1 MLDEDQKSLF
11 MNWLG
16 EHGSSVMKV
25 ARAYTLTSEECQD
38 LAQEILLQAWRSL
51 PKFEGK
57 ASAATWFYRVA
68 LHTAM
73 NWHRKDKPR
82 RSRQQPLLE
91 VQALATEGVDSA
103 EQAQHR
109 DTVEQLYKAI
119 HQLPKTDAA
128 LVLLYLDELSYREM
142 AEVLGIS
149 ESNVGVKL
157 NRAKKAL
164 SELMKDNRMNP
175 DSHMDPD
182 STVPEATCPEVSA
195 GMAAQS
201 SQTRVTIDADLLLK
215 EVQRYQRDFRAT
227 IFCRDFREVVVALL
241 MLPVWFYMGITMS
254 LPWTWYLT
262 VPVLVWMA
270 GFMLVYRMR
279 HKQEP
284 SEPDESLLQCVKRSL
299 TEVGGSNLVAAQCLL
314 VVSTAVCYFN
324 PGILCPCCLVVTVW
338 RLVACSHLLRGTCR
352 LFVRVIFISFIG

>member
-1 MLDEDQKSLF
+1 
-11 MNWLG
+11 MNWLDN
-16 EHGSSVMKV
+16 HAASVMKV

-38 LAQEILLQAWRSL
+38 LAQEILLQAWRSF

-57 ASAATWFYRVA
+57 ANAATWFYRVA

-82 RSRQQPLLE
+82 RSKQQPLLE
-91 VQALATEGVDSA
+91 VQAVATEMVDSA

-164 SELMKDNRMNP
+164 SELMK
-175 DSHMDPD
+175 
-182 STVPEATCPEVSA
+182 
-195 GMAAQS
+195 
-201 SQTRVTIDADLLLK
+201 
-215 EVQRYQRDFRAT
+215 
-227 IFCRDFREVVVALL
+227 
-241 MLPVWFYMGITMS
+241 
-254 LPWTWYLT
+254 
-262 VPVLVWMA
+262 
-270 GFMLVYRMR
+270 
-279 HKQEP
+279 
-284 SEPDESLLQCVKRSL
+284 
-299 TEVGGSNLVAAQCLL
+299 GGSHG
-314 VVSTAVCYFN
+314 
-324 PGILCPCCLVVTVW
+324 P
-338 RLVACSHLLRGTCR
+338 
-352 LFVRVIFISFIG
+352 

>member
-1 MLDEDQKSLF
+1 MLEDDQKSLF
-11 MNWLG
+11 MNWLD

-51 PKFEGK
+51 PNFEGQ

-82 RSRQQPLLE
+82 RASQQPLLE
-91 VQALATEGVDSA
+91 VQTLASDGADSA
-103 EQAQHR
+103 ELAQHR

-119 HQLPKTDAA
+119 HQLPKSDAA

-164 SELMKDNRMNP
+164 NALMNGE
-175 DSHMDPD
+175 SH
-182 STVPEATCPEVSA
+182 
-195 GMAAQS
+195 
-201 SQTRVTIDADLLLK
+201 
-215 EVQRYQRDFRAT
+215 
-227 IFCRDFREVVVALL
+227 
-241 MLPVWFYMGITMS
+241 
-254 LPWTWYLT
+254 
-262 VPVLVWMA
+262 
-270 GFMLVYRMR
+270 
-279 HKQEP
+279 
-284 SEPDESLLQCVKRSL
+284 
-299 TEVGGSNLVAAQCLL
+299 GS
-314 VVSTAVCYFN
+314 
-324 PGILCPCCLVVTVW
+324 
-338 RLVACSHLLRGTCR
+338 
-352 LFVRVIFISFIG
+352 

>member
-1 MLDEDQKSLF
+1 LLDEDQKSLF

-51 PKFEGK
+51 PNFGRK

-73 NWHRKDKPR
+73 NWQRKDKPR

-91 VQALATEGVDSA
+91 VQVLAPGGCDSA
-103 EQAQHR
+103 EQAQQR
-109 DTVEQLYKAI
+109 ETVEQLYQAI

-164 SELMKDNRMNP
+164 SELMKRP
-175 DSHMDPD
+175 
-182 STVPEATCPEVSA
+182 
-195 GMAAQS
+195 
-201 SQTRVTIDADLLLK
+201 VT
-215 EVQRYQRDFRAT
+215 
-227 IFCRDFREVVVALL
+227 
-241 MLPVWFYMGITMS
+241 
-254 LPWTWYLT
+254 
-262 VPVLVWMA
+262 
-270 GFMLVYRMR
+270 
-279 HKQEP
+279 
-284 SEPDESLLQCVKRSL
+284 
-299 TEVGGSNLVAAQCLL
+299 
-314 VVSTAVCYFN
+314 
-324 PGILCPCCLVVTVW
+324 
-338 RLVACSHLLRGTCR
+338 
-352 LFVRVIFISFIG
+352 